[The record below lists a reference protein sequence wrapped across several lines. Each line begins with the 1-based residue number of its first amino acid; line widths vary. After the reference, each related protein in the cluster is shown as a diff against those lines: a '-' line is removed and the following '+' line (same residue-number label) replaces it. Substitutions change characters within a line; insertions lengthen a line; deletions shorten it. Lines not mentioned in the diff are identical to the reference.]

1 MKATTTF
8 RTLLATLLL
17 VCALPVMAMN
27 LQQAMNALGPA
38 KEQGLIGEQINGY
51 LGLVQDNAQ
60 SRQIVE
66 LINDARRAEYS
77 RIARDNNIAVA
88 DVEAR
93 AGQRAIERTP
103 TGQFVKLDGQWV
115 RKR

>member
-1 MKATTTF
+1 MKTSASF
-8 RTLLATLLL
+8 RTLLACLLFL
-17 VCALPVMAMN
+17 VAMPVLAMN
-27 LQQAMNALGPA
+27 LQQAMNALSPA

-51 LGLVQDNAQ
+51 LGVVQDSAE

-66 LINDARRAEYS
+66 LINDARRAEYG

-103 TGQFVKLDGQWV
+103 AGQFILLDGQWV
-115 RKR
+115 KKR

>member
-1 MKATTTF
+1 MKTF
-8 RTLLATLLL
+8 SVRILLASLLL
-17 VCALPVMAMN
+17 VLAMPVLAMN

-38 KEQGLIGEQINGY
+38 KEQGYIGEQINGY
-51 LGLVQDNAQ
+51 LGVVEDNAQ
-60 SRQIVE
+60 NRQIVE
-66 LINDARRAEYS
+66 LINDARRAEYT

-103 TGQFVKLDGQWV
+103 AGQFILLDGQWV
-115 RKR
+115 KKR

>member
-1 MKATTTF
+1 MKTATSVK
-8 RTLLATLLL
+8 TLLATFLLL
-17 VCALPVMAMN
+17 LALPVLAMN

-38 KEQGLIGEQINGY
+38 KEQGLIGEQVNGY
-51 LGLVQDNAQ
+51 LGVVQDSAEA
-60 SRQIVE
+60 RQIVE

-103 TGQFVKLDGQWV
+103 AGHFIKLDGNWV